1 MDVRQLRYFVEVV
14 DAESFTK
21 AAETIH
27 VAQPALGFQV
37 RKLEE
42 ELGTEVLLRHSRGVA
57 PTEAGL
63 VLYRHARAILGQVE
77 QAKLEV
83 QDISGPPRGS
93 VTLAVTPTSTGLLA
107 TRLVRECGARY
118 PGISLNLVE
127 GLSED
132 VVRRLSEN
140 RIDMGFT
147 YNPEAAKGL
156 RYEPLLMEDLFYIGK
171 RDAGEPPPTARSI
184 SLASV
189 LEHPLILPSRPHGV
203 RRWLEEAAA
212 SIGKTLT
219 VSFEIDSVA
228 TIRELVE
235 SGVGFSVLPLGAIQS
250 SVQGGAIFGI
260 RISRPR
266 ISRTLHL
273 GYSANYMESNATR
286 AVREVIDLVVA
297 ERIADERGFW
307 RTPK

>member
-14 DAESFTK
+14 DARSFTK
-21 AAETIH
+21 AAEAIH

-42 ELGTEVLLRHSRGVA
+42 ELGTDLLLRHSRGVA
-57 PTEAGL
+57 PTEAGE
-63 VLYRHARAILGQVE
+63 VLYRHARAILAQVE
-77 QAKLEV
+77 QARLEV
-83 QDISGPPRGS
+83 QDISGPPRGT
-93 VTLAVTPTSTGLLA
+93 VTLALTPTVTGLLA
-107 TRLVRECGARY
+107 TRLIRECSARY
-118 PGISLNLVE
+118 PGISLNLAE

-156 RYEPLLMEDLFYIGK
+156 RYESLLTEDLFYIG
-171 RDAGEPPPTARSI
+171 RVEPGKMPPSARSV

-212 SIGKTLT
+212 SIDKTLT

-235 SGVGFSVLPLGAIQS
+235 SGMGFSVLPLGAIQS
-250 SVQGGAIFGI
+250 SVQSGAIFAI

-266 ISRTLHL
+266 VSRTLHL
-273 GYSANYMESNATR
+273 GYAANYIESNAAR
-286 AVREVIDLVVA
+286 AVRQVIDLVVA
-297 ERIADERGFW
+297 ECIADKRGFW
-307 RTPK
+307 RSP